1 LLRSGEVTTQR
12 SRCPKATAALNLL
25 TTMKTKI
32 IAIYFFVALLALSL
46 VGCES
51 CTCPPNVKLGD
62 VRIQKLDFFPFKGG
76 ESFTFV
82 NQNDETMVFNDIT
95 EKSFSN
101 HIVISS
107 LCTKAPISSQYTY
120 YEGTPVYNLTY
131 QAKYQFNTLS
141 IVYQYLTVNTD
152 QPDTVLLDRFDVTL
166 RNNPNYYNLAGFSIV
181 ASTRGND
188 QKLKTKN
195 IDINNDSVAVAKDT
209 LIFKTRFQKVYSNKR
224 NPKLL
229 YTEKYGIVAFF
240 LNSEWWYLKM

>member
-12 SRCPKATAALNLL
+12 SRRFGATALLNLL
-25 TTMKTKI
+25 TTMKTKT

-62 VRIQKLDFFPFKGG
+62 VRMKNPGFFPFKGG
-76 ESFTFV
+76 ESFTFI
-82 NQNDETMVFNDIT
+82 NKNGETMVFSDVSDKPYPNEI
-95 EKSFSN
+95 
-101 HIVISS
+101 IISS
-107 LCTKAPISSQYTY
+107 LCEKAPISNQYTY
-120 YEGTPVYNLTY
+120 YEGSPNYNLTY

-166 RNNPNYYNLAGFSIV
+166 RNNPNYYSLTGFSIV

-195 IDINNDSVAVAKDT
+195 IDIHNDSIAVTKDT

-229 YTEKYGIVAFF
+229 YTEKYGIVAFVF
-240 LNSEWWYLKM
+240 LNEWWYLKI